1 MIDYMIADLNNNME
15 LNPVITKIFIKSKKI
30 NISIVFITHSYLNVT
45 VTKEVRLNTTQF
57 FTTKITKKREL
68 QQIALKH
75 SSDND
80 LKIS

>member
-1 MIDYMIADLNNNME
+1 MIDYMIADLINNKE

-57 FTTKITKKREL
+57 FATKITNKREL

>member
-1 MIDYMIADLNNNME
+1 MIADLINNKE

-57 FTTKITKKREL
+57 FATKITNKREL